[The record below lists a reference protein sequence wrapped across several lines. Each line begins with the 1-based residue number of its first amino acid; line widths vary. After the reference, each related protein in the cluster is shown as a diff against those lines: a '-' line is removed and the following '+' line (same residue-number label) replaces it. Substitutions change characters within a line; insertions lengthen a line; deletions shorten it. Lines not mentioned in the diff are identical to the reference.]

1 MAELEDLV
9 VSGAELDKKLVA
21 ETLMPYLQLDKD
33 SCGIRPTKEW
43 EQLSQ
48 EQKILSYLLARKA
61 MMALGFKLTAE
72 AAKASEVIQ
81 ATGLKSGT
89 VYPILRNLLGDR
101 IISQSKDQRY
111 FVPSYAI
118 TQIKSM
124 LSDTQSKKEKDG

>member
-1 MAELEDLV
+1 MAGLEDLV

-33 SCGIRPTKEW
+33 SCDIRPTKEW

-48 EQKILSYLLARKA
+48 EQKILAYLLARKA
-61 MMALGFKLTAE
+61 MAALGFKLTPE
-72 AAKASEVIQ
+72 AAKASEVVQ

-89 VYPILRNLLGDR
+89 VHPALRNLFDNR
-101 IISQSKDQRY
+101 IISQSQDRRY

-124 LSDTQSKKEKDG
+124 LSETQPKR